1 MLLKGE
7 QKMVDEIIEHFN
19 FQRCHKVMKHLKW
32 SWALTGVPSVEEL
45 EKSAIERLQRAIE
58 YVKTK
63 EVKETCFVSSGGL
76 KASAYKNRYGH
87 VTGLH
92 LEFVLAEWDS
102 DGD

>member
-32 SWALTGVPSVEEL
+32 SWALTGVPSIEEL
-45 EKSAIERLQRAIE
+45 KESAIERLERAIE
-58 YVKTK
+58 YAKSK
-63 EVKETCFVSSGGL
+63 EVKESCYVSSGGL
-76 KASAYKNRYGH
+76 KATAHKNRYGH
-87 VTGLH
+87 VVMLQ
-92 LEFVLAEWDS
+92 LEFVLSEWDS